1 MSAALHRR
9 FPGRFQIELVD
20 PFAIEGHPLAGRVT
34 ALYGPLTRR
43 APAVWG
49 ALYHVTN
56 WRPMVGAVQETIGRG
71 LRPRIRQLLT
81 PAPALVV
88 SFHPMLNHV
97 ASDVLPPGV
106 QLVTVITDWVSFHEA
121 WTDRRASLVVCPS
134 QAAYA
139 LCRQRGIAAERLAVA
154 GLPIHPRFADAID
167 RFPTRAS
174 ARAHLKLRPHAPTI
188 LLVGGGDGT
197 EPLRRYA
204 RALAG
209 LPIDLQ
215 VLAVCGR
222 NDRLAERIRQDNHVG
237 VRVYG
242 FVHNMPELMLASE
255 LLVTRAGPGMIAE
268 GLACGCP
275 LLLTGYLPGQE
286 SGNVREV
293 VARRL
298 GRYVSGGAALTEAVT
313 EWFSRPAAVKEADR
327 ERARRAG
334 EPQAAFQVAEL
345 IGARVVAGGH

>member
-1 MSAALHRR
+1 MD
-9 FPGRFQIELVD
+9 LVD
-20 PFAIEGHPLAGRVT
+20 PFAIDGHPLAGRVT

-43 APAVWG
+43 VPAVWG

-71 LRPRIRQLLT
+71 LRPRIRQLLQ
-81 PAPALVV
+81 PEPALVV

-97 ASDVLPPGV
+97 ASDVLPAGLS
-106 QLVTVITDWVSFHEA
+106 LVTVITDWISFHEA

-139 LCRQRGIAAERLAVA
+139 LCRQRGIAAERLAVT
-154 GLPIHPRFADAID
+154 GLPIHPRFADALR
-167 RFPTRAS
+167 RFPTRA
-174 ARAHLKLRPHAPTI
+174 ATRMHLKLRPHAPTI

-204 RALAG
+204 RALAR

-222 NDRLAERIRQDNHVG
+222 NERLADRIRQDNHVG
-237 VRVYG
+237 VRVFG
-242 FVHNMPELMLASE
+242 FVDNMPELMLASD

-275 LLLTGYLPGQE
+275 LMLTGYLPGQE
-286 SGNVREV
+286 SANVREV
-293 VARRL
+293 VAHRL
-298 GRYVSGGAALTEAVT
+298 GRYVARTAELTEAVT
-313 EWFSRPAAVKEADR
+313 EWFGRPAADQEADR

-334 EPQAAFQVAEL
+334 EPQAAFLIADLLAERAL
-345 IGARVVAGGH
+345 SQSRPRHFGESGSRG